1 MVLVMS
7 LKESYIG
14 SQVSTL
20 NSAGVPQV
28 SVLRPLHFII
38 YINDLLKFMKYFK
51 SYHFLDNTSIITITF
66 FITNRIK
73 VDRKRLIKSFKLAKS
88 KQS

>member
-7 LKESYIG
+7 LKESYIE

-20 NSAGVPQV
+20 NSAGVPQG
-28 SVLRPLHFII
+28 SVLGPLHFII

-66 FITNRIK
+66 FITNLIK